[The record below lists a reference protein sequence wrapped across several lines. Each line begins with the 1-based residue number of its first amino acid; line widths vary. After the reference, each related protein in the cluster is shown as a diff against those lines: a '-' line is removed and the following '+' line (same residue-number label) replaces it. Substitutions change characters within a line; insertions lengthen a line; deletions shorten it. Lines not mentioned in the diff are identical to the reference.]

1 MEIAAKLN
9 LLPAVL
15 VRSASLA
22 LWWAYISALTPDVAW
37 LSSHHKHPLPAAS
50 SFTCYGGDTGASPL
64 QSNDKPEKK
73 PREKWTMEE
82 THMLIAGCNKLRSLP
97 RTVASQSERP
107 QCYPNAITHLSSK
120 VRYAL
125 PDGTSI
131 LEKMRSKKRR
141 PFTEEEDCALK
152 AGYNKHGTAWATIVK
167 DPIFQAQNCKCT
179 NLRDR
184 LRNASPDY
192 YQAVC
197 YKPRNITIYKARW
210 ARVAEE
216 AVQRPRFV

>member
-50 SFTCYGGDTGASPL
+50 SFTCYGGDA
-64 QSNDKPEKK
+64 EKK

-82 THMLIAGCNKLRSLP
+82 THMLIAGCNKLRS
-97 RTVASQSERP
+97 R

-120 VRYAL
+120 VHHAL

-141 PFTEEEDCALK
+141 HFTEEEDCALK

-167 DPIFQAQNCKCT
+167 DPIFQAQNCQCT

-216 AVQRPRFV
+216 AAQRPRFV